1 MEIRFASA
9 KLKKEF
15 ESQALLQKRYGE
27 QANKIQLRL
36 ALLKAS
42 PNLAS
47 VPKGKPD
54 RCHELKGE
62 RKGTFAVD
70 LIHPFRLL
78 FEPSGNPVPSMEKV
92 TSIRILGVEDYH

>member
-1 MEIRFASA
+1 MEIRFAGA

-27 QANKIQLRL
+27 QSKKIQLRL
-36 ALLKAS
+36 AVLKAS

-47 VPKGKPD
+47 VPKGKPE

-70 LIHPFRLL
+70 LIHPYRLL
-78 FEPSGNPVPSMEKV
+78 FEPLGNPASSMEKV

>member
-47 VPKGKPD
+47 D
-54 RCHELKGE
+54 LKE
-62 RKGTFAVD
+62 N
-70 LIHPFRLL
+70 LIAAMSSRENVKAHS
-78 FEPSGNPVPSMEKV
+78 PS
-92 TSIRILGVEDYH
+92 I